1 MPFLATWMNLEIK
14 SDRGRQIAYGI
25 AYIWKLK
32 KNTNE
37 LIYKTGTNSQTQ
49 RMNLC
54 EPEGKG
60 GGGEQ
65 IGSLGLTPTS
75 CYI

>member
-1 MPFLATWMNLEIK
+1 MAWYSAFKKNEIMPFLATWMNLEIK

-37 LIYKTGTNSQTQ
+37 LIYKTGTNTQT
-49 RMNLC
+49 
-54 EPEGKG
+54 
-60 GGGEQ
+60 
-65 IGSLGLTPTS
+65 
-75 CYI
+75 